1 MPKQHMEHQ
10 VPCTDST
17 VAGPRCGLELTGEQT
32 AFCTHFP
39 WGEEVTPWW
48 LGWLHVSISVKTMCS
63 LNSAK
68 IPCTAYHVLTIGLI
82 DSGPLTQHF
91 SFTSL
96 PSILSKSLILAS
108 LRSLFRYQHW
118 LHSLQPA
125 LSQPRLTCLTLRPPH
140 NLSLPLYMA
149 PSFLFSTP
157 ILSIQPHTHTH
168 PCNHF

>member
-17 VAGPRCGLELTGEQT
+17 VTGPRCGLELTGELT

-39 WGEEVTPWW
+39 WDEELTPWW
-48 LGWLHVSISVKTMCS
+48 LGWLHVSISVKTMCF

-68 IPCTAYHVLTIGLI
+68 IPCIAYHVLTIGLI
-82 DSGPLTQHF
+82 DSGPLTQLF

-96 PSILSKSLILAS
+96 PSILSKSLIQVSALTSYIASSQPCLNHVWLAS
-108 LRSLFRYQHW
+108 PCVF
-118 LHSLQPA
+118 
-125 LSQPRLTCLTLRPPH
+125 
-140 NLSLPLYMA
+140 
-149 PSFLFSTP
+149 P
-157 ILSIQPHTHTH
+157 ITSPCLSILRLPFHFPPSSPSSRTHTH